1 MPPKGKKTTRIPTE
15 SAKRPKVVPAPAAPA
30 TPRPLAARAAIE
42 TKPEVAPAAI
52 VASPVTPRIEPPE
65 GYVMTS
71 FENVANTT
79 REQMEK
85 ASQTAYRFS
94 EDAAKFQKDNW
105 EAFVAASQ
113 IAAKGAETISKAWAA
128 FTQETMESA
137 ASTAKALIGAKTLRE
152 AVDLQQ
158 DFAKTN
164 FDKFVAE
171 SSKLSEISVKLA
183 NEAFEPITARVNVAV
198 EKMLKPVAA

>member
-1 MPPKGKKTTRIPTE
+1 MPPKGKNTTRMPTHG
-15 SAKRPKVVPAPAAPA
+15 AKRRKVVPAPAAFAP
-30 TPRPLAARAAIE
+30 PRPVAAHAAIE
-42 TKPEVAPAAI
+42 TKPKAAPAI
-52 VASPVTPRIEPPE
+52 VASPVIPRIEPPK
-65 GYVMTS
+65 GYAMTS

-79 REQMEK
+79 REQIEK
-85 ASQTAYRFS
+85 ASQTAYRS
-94 EDAAKFQKDNW
+94 YEDVAKFQKDNW

-171 SSKLSEISVKLA
+171 SSKLSEIGVKLA

>member
-1 MPPKGKKTTRIPTE
+1 MPPKGKNITRQAGE
-15 SAKRPKVVPAPAAPA
+15 GAKRPKTAPAP
-30 TPRPLAARAAIE
+30 
-42 TKPEVAPAAI
+42 VAPAKPLPPRAVAAAEPAPDVAPI
-52 VASPVTPRIEPPE
+52 VAASRVIPHPE
-65 GYVMTS
+65 TLKGPAMTS
-71 FENVANTT
+71 FDNVANST
-79 REQMEK
+79 REQFEK
-85 ASQTAYRFS
+85 ASQSAYKSF
-94 EDAAKFQKDNW
+94 EDISKFQKDNW

-113 IAAKGAETISKAWAA
+113 IAAKGAETIGRAWMAL
-128 FTQETMESA
+128 TQEAMENA

-171 SSKLSEISVKLA
+171 STKLSEIGVKVA

-198 EKMLKPVAA
+198 EKILKPVAA

>member
-1 MPPKGKKTTRIPTE
+1 MPQKGKNTTRPAGE
-15 SAKRPKVVPAPAAPA
+15 GAKRPKSAPAP
-30 TPRPLAARAAIE
+30 
-42 TKPEVAPAAI
+42 VAPVKPQPPRAVAAAQPAPDVAPI
-52 VASPVTPRIEPPE
+52 VAASPVIPHPETPKGPA
-65 GYVMTS
+65 MTS
-71 FENVANTT
+71 FENVATT
-79 REQMEK
+79 SREQFEK
-85 ASQTAYRFS
+85 ASQNAYRS
-94 EDAAKFQKDNW
+94 LEDYSKFQKDNW

-113 IAAKGAETISKAWAA
+113 IAAKGAETIGRAWMAL
-128 FTQETMESA
+128 TQEAMENA

-171 SSKLSEISVKLA
+171 STKLSEIGVKVA

-198 EKMLKPVAA
+198 EKILKPVAA

>member
-1 MPPKGKKTTRIPTE
+1 MPQKGKNTTRPAGE
-15 SAKRPKVVPAPAAPA
+15 GAKRPKSAPAP
-30 TPRPLAARAAIE
+30 
-42 TKPEVAPAAI
+42 VAPVKPQPPRAVAAAEPAPDVAPI
-52 VASPVTPRIEPPE
+52 VAASPVIPDPETPKGPA
-65 GYVMTS
+65 MTS
-71 FENVANTT
+71 FENVATST
-79 REQMEK
+79 RDQFEK
-85 ASQTAYRFS
+85 ASQNVYRGF
-94 EDAAKFQKDNW
+94 EDYSKFQKDNW

-113 IAAKGAETISKAWAA
+113 IAAKGAETIGRAWMAL
-128 FTQETMESA
+128 TQEAMENA

-171 SSKLSEISVKLA
+171 STKLSEIGVKVA

-198 EKMLKPVAA
+198 EKILKPVAA